1 MNTTRAE
8 KLRDYPNHI
17 RDYDHVV
24 IGMRIAYLDD
34 RGFLEIPTGI
44 DGEEEITTF
53 ASRLSRLFNQL
64 TEQGEDL
71 NWDDFIE
78 EKIIERYGRK

>member
-1 MNTTRAE
+1 MTDS
-8 KLRDYPNHI
+8 KKVHDL
-17 RDYDHVV
+17 VV

-34 RGFLEIPTGI
+34 RGFLELDTSIA
-44 DGEEEITTF
+44 GEDYIVAF
-53 ASRLSRLFNQL
+53 AVRLSRLYHQL
-64 TEQGEDL
+64 TERGEEI